1 MSAALRV
8 LDQPR
13 SSLHTAAILL
23 AVLLAATQ
31 RQVAGNEQ
39 ADSSNVQSTA
49 GPGPSSTS
57 KEAATKQ
64 SSVEPATKC
73 KVVLRFYG
81 RWDNEDKWVLL
92 QSLPLQG
99 VAGTVVNGLR
109 RSQNFLGP
117 LASKLLTALVA
128 RSARGL
134 VQRRGWKPIVE
145 KTMAEVG
152 REFYLGY
159 LVEPSSAK
167 ASRKISL
174 VNPGGPHVE
183 EAEAWGEGWWS
194 KLKSLIERYIEA
206 TIPEVYTD
214 PTIRFNRQVKDWGV
228 EYTIDVGDPEEWRDQ
243 LPKLPELAN
252 FQLPDHMLN
261 NSRRQLEEG
270 DRFRLPDEA
279 KDAKYAAFMDKVR
292 AFQKDEEEKEAR
304 GEAIRPKKE
313 GVSRESWFDDEYQH
327 SDADTATSQPPAA
340 LLGGDGA
347 SMTVDTASIIS
358 LHPAKDVAQSTPSSL
373 SGGGFFDFDELDKAY
388 DELDKA
394 YAAVSG
400 ESAVETSGGEDE
412 DGLDSLSEVWPGDL
426 PGFVEVDDDLPDLV
440 PGPMEQGPMVWE
452 VCVLRLLVRKA
463 PDLSAPVQ
471 GICHERELLF
481 EEATVERPD
490 DSPEDWLCLDGQS
503 GYVLKDG
510 SRKDSRLGMLV
521 KPFKLQGVP
530 PDFCPSV
537 LLTLKEGWRKAR
549 SSRPGVPLL
558 RPNAVGK
565 LRQLAEDAVS
575 AASIGVGFDLEIFE
589 SEYQKGVETV
599 RSEQGFFAQ
608 ARSLLQKAERAAKP
622 QSTRQY
628 LPRFGVHQ
636 DSVHRWIE
644 GMRQRILPNQ
654 ADASEVVGK
663 AAELLRREEN
673 MVKLQVPVGST
684 VHVVGDLHG
693 QFWDLLHLLEMCGDP
708 SPRNQYLFNGDFVD
722 RGQFS
727 VEVAFLLL
735 ALKVCYPRA
744 VHLNRGNHEARKGIL
759 VDADGVCP

>member
-1 MSAALRV
+1 
-8 LDQPR
+8 
-13 SSLHTAAILL
+13 
-23 AVLLAATQ
+23 
-31 RQVAGNEQ
+31 
-39 ADSSNVQSTA
+39 
-49 GPGPSSTS
+49 
-57 KEAATKQ
+57 
-64 SSVEPATKC
+64 
-73 KVVLRFYG
+73 
-81 RWDNEDKWVLL
+81 
-92 QSLPLQG
+92 
-99 VAGTVVNGLR
+99 
-109 RSQNFLGP
+109 
-117 LASKLLTALVA
+117 
-128 RSARGL
+128 
-134 VQRRGWKPIVE
+134 
-145 KTMAEVG
+145 
-152 REFYLGY
+152 
-159 LVEPSSAK
+159 
-167 ASRKISL
+167 
-174 VNPGGPHVE
+174 
-183 EAEAWGEGWWS
+183 
-194 KLKSLIERYIEA
+194 
-206 TIPEVYTD
+206 
-214 PTIRFNRQVKDWGV
+214 
-228 EYTIDVGDPEEWRDQ
+228 
-243 LPKLPELAN
+243 
-252 FQLPDHMLN
+252 
-261 NSRRQLEEG
+261 
-270 DRFRLPDEA
+270 
-279 KDAKYAAFMDKVR
+279 
-292 AFQKDEEEKEAR
+292 
-304 GEAIRPKKE
+304 
-313 GVSRESWFDDEYQH
+313 
-327 SDADTATSQPPAA
+327 
-340 LLGGDGA
+340 
-347 SMTVDTASIIS
+347 MTLDTASIPLS
-358 LHPAKDVAQSTPSSL
+358 LHPAKDVDASQCL
-373 SGGGFFDFDELDKAY
+373 SGGFFDY

-394 YAAVSG
+394 YAALTG
-400 ESAVETSGGEDE
+400 EAVETVETSGGEDE

-426 PGFVEVDDDLPDLV
+426 PGFGEVEDDLPDLV

-481 EEATVERPD
+481 EEHAQRPD

-530 PDFCPSV
+530 PDYCPSV
-537 LLTLKEGWRKAR
+537 LLTLKDGWRKAR

-575 AASIGVGFDLEIFE
+575 AASTCGGFDLDIFE

-628 LPRFGVHQ
+628 LPRFGLHQ
-636 DSVHRWIE
+636 ESVHRWIE

-673 MVKLQVPVGST
+673 MVKLQVPVGSA

-744 VHLNRGNHEARKGIL
+744 VHLNRGNHEATRMNALYGFLHETEEKYSNELFRLFSDAFTHLPLCTL
-759 VDADGVCP
+759 VNDSVFVVHGGLSSKDGVKLSEIQQLNRLREPDETADQLMLDLLWSDPMDQLGRLPSPRGGGVLFGPDVTERFCEDNGLCCIIRSHEMKPEGFEWQHMNRCLTIFSAPNYCDVCGNLGAVCDITPSQARKVTVDELHVRTFECSPHPDEPHRVNMMFRPY